1 MSNKNFGFGTQ
12 IRKSPYFDST
22 VKWGATGF
30 SVYNHMYIPRDFGSP
45 EQNFW
50 NLIEKSILCDV
61 AVERQVEITGSDAYK
76 FIQLLTPRDLSKLS
90 VGQCKYVLI
99 VNNDG
104 GILND
109 PVLLRLAENHFWL
122 SLADSDVLLWAQG
135 VAVNSGLDVKISE
148 PDVSPLQLQGPTS
161 QEIMVKL
168 FGEDIRDL
176 KYYWLREYQ
185 LDGIPL
191 IVSRT
196 GWSSELG
203 YEIYLRDGSKGNELY
218 EKIMAAGKEHGIQ
231 PGHTSS
237 IRRIE
242 GGMLSYHADAD
253 IHTNPFE
260 LGLDRLVNLD
270 SEINFIGKKALKKIK
285 EKGISRKQV
294 GLVIDCAPLSGPN
307 TTFWPI
313 KKDRKQIG
321 KVTSA
326 VYSPRLKK
334 NIALAM
340 VSVEQSEIDFI
351 GKEALKKIKQEGIK
365 RKQVG
370 LIIDCDPLS
379 GPNTTFWPI
388 EKDGKKIGKVTS
400 AVYSPRLKKNIAL
413 AMIEIN
419 YSELGNRLDVQIHEG
434 KYSATIVEKPFYDP
448 KKNIV
453 KS

>member
-1 MSNKNFGFGTQ
+1 MTNKNFGFGTQ

-61 AVERQVEITGSDAYK
+61 AVERQVEITGPDAFK
-76 FIQLLTPRDLSKLS
+76 FTQLLTPRDLSKLAI
-90 VGQCKYVLI
+90 GQCKYVLI
-99 VNNDG
+99 TNNEG

-109 PVLLRLAENHFWL
+109 PVLLRIAENHFWL

-135 VAVNSGLDVKISE
+135 VAVNSGLDVQIKE

-161 QEIMVKL
+161 GEIMIKL
-168 FGEDIRDL
+168 FGNDIKDL
-176 KYYWLREYQ
+176 KYYWLREYD

-203 YEIYLRDGSKGNELY
+203 YEIYLRDGTKGNELY
-218 EKIMAAGKEHGIQ
+218 EKIMKAGKEHGLQ

-253 IHTNPFE
+253 INTNPFE
-260 LGLDRLVNLD
+260 LGFDRLVNLD
-270 SEINFIGKKALKKIK
+270 NDNNFIGKEALKKIK
-285 EKGISRKQV
+285 DNGITRKQI
-294 GLVIDCAPLSGPN
+294 GIEIDCKPLSGPN
-307 TTFWPI
+307 TTFWEL
-313 KKDRKQIG
+313 KKSNMNIG

-340 VSVEQSEIDFI
+340 VSVEQS
-351 GKEALKKIKQEGIK
+351 
-365 RKQVG
+365 
-370 LIIDCDPLS
+370 
-379 GPNTTFWPI
+379 
-388 EKDGKKIGKVTS
+388 KIGNEFQVT
-400 AVYSPRLKKNIAL
+400 
-413 AMIEIN
+413 IN
-419 YSELGNRLDVQIHEG
+419 EG
-434 KYSATIVEKPFYDP
+434 LFNCIVVERPFYDR
-448 KKNIV
+448 KKKIA
-453 KS
+453 SS

>member
-1 MSNKNFGFGTQ
+1 MTNKNFGFGTQ

-61 AVERQVEITGSDAYK
+61 AVERQVEITGPDAFK
-76 FIQLLTPRDLSKLS
+76 FTQLLTPRDLSKIA

-99 VNNDG
+99 TNNEG

-122 SLADSDVLLWAQG
+122 SLADSDILLWAQG
-135 VAVNSGLDVKISE
+135 VAVNSGLDVQIKE

-161 QEIMVKL
+161 GEIMIKL
-168 FGEDIRDL
+168 FGEDVKDL
-176 KYYWLREYQ
+176 KYYWLKEYN

-203 YEIYLRDGSKGNELY
+203 YEIYLRDGNKGNELY
-218 EKIMAAGKEHGIQ
+218 EKIMEAGKEHGLQ

-253 IHTNPFE
+253 INTNPFE
-260 LGLDRLVNLD
+260 LGFDRLVNLD
-270 SEINFIGKKALKKIK
+270 NDNNFIGKEALKKIK
-285 EKGISRKQV
+285 DKGITRKQV
-294 GLVIDCAPLSGPN
+294 GLEIDCEPLSGPN
-307 TTFWPI
+307 TTFWEI
-313 KKDRKQIG
+313 KKNNMNIG

-326 VYSPRLKK
+326 IYSPRLKK

-340 VSVEQSEIDFI
+340 VSVEQSEIGNEF
-351 GKEALKKIKQEGIK
+351 
-365 RKQVG
+365 QV
-370 LIIDCDPLS
+370 
-379 GPNTTFWPI
+379 NTNKGTFNCI
-388 EKDGKKIGKVTS
+388 V
-400 AVYSPRLKKNIAL
+400 
-413 AMIEIN
+413 
-419 YSELGNRLDVQIHEG
+419 
-434 KYSATIVEKPFYDP
+434 VEKPFYDP
-448 KKNIV
+448 KKKIA
-453 KS
+453 SS

>member
-1 MSNKNFGFGTQ
+1 MTNKNFGFGTQ

-61 AVERQVEITGSDAYK
+61 AVERQVEITGPDAFK
-76 FIQLLTPRDLSKLS
+76 FTQLLTPRDLSKLAI
-90 VGQCKYVLI
+90 GQCKYVLI
-99 VNNDG
+99 TNNEG

-109 PVLLRLAENHFWL
+109 PVLLRIAENHFWL

-135 VAVNSGLDVKISE
+135 VAINSGLDVQIKE

-161 QEIMVKL
+161 GEIMIKL
-168 FGEDIRDL
+168 FGEDIKNL
-176 KYYWLREYQ
+176 KYYWLREYD

-203 YEIYLRDGSKGNELY
+203 YEIYLRDGSKGNKLY
-218 EKIMAAGKEHGIQ
+218 EKIMDAGKEHGLQ

-253 IHTNPFE
+253 INTNPFE
-260 LGLDRLVNLD
+260 LGFDRLVNLD
-270 SEINFIGKKALKKIK
+270 NDNNFIGKEALKKIK
-285 EKGISRKQV
+285 DNGITRKQV
-294 GLVIDCAPLSGPN
+294 GIEIDCKPLSGPN
-307 TTFWPI
+307 TTFWEL
-313 KKDRKQIG
+313 KKDNMNIG

-340 VSVEQSEIDFI
+340 VLVEQSEIGNEF
-351 GKEALKKIKQEGIK
+351 QVTTNEG
-365 RKQVG
+365 
-370 LIIDCDPLS
+370 
-379 GPNTTFWPI
+379 TFNC
-388 EKDGKKIGKVTS
+388 V
-400 AVYSPRLKKNIAL
+400 V
-413 AMIEIN
+413 
-419 YSELGNRLDVQIHEG
+419 
-434 KYSATIVEKPFYDP
+434 VEKPFYDP
-448 KKNIV
+448 KKKIA
-453 KS
+453 SS

>member
-1 MSNKNFGFGTQ
+1 MLLAFKMNKNFGFGTQ

-61 AVERQVEITGSDAYK
+61 AVERQVEITGPDAYK
-76 FIQLLTPRDLSKLS
+76 FIQLLTPRNLSKLS

-99 VNNDG
+99 TNNDG

-122 SLADSDVLLWAQG
+122 SLADSDILLWAQG

-161 QEIMVKL
+161 GEIMIKL
-168 FGEDIRDL
+168 FGENIKDL
-176 KYYWLREYQ
+176 KYYWFREFN

-191 IVSRT
+191 IISRT

-203 YEIYLRDGSKGNELY
+203 YEIFLRDGSKGNILY
-218 EKIMAAGKEHGIQ
+218 EKIMEAGKDHGLQ

-253 IHTNPFE
+253 INTNPFE
-260 LGLDRLVNLD
+260 LGLDRLINLD
-270 SEINFIGKKALKKIK
+270 NEVNFIGK
-285 EKGISRKQV
+285 
-294 GLVIDCAPLSGPN
+294 N
-307 TTFWPI
+307 
-313 KKDRKQIG
+313 
-321 KVTSA
+321 
-326 VYSPRLKK
+326 
-334 NIALAM
+334 
-340 VSVEQSEIDFI
+340 
-351 GKEALKKIKQEGIK
+351 ALKKIKQDGIK

-370 LIIDCDPLS
+370 LELYCKPLK
-379 GPNTTFWPI
+379 GPNTTFWPVH
-388 EKDGKKIGKVTS
+388 KDGKKIGKVTS

-413 AMIEIN
+413 AMIEVNHSEIGNTLKVSIN
-419 YSELGNRLDVQIHEG
+419 DAEINCI
-434 KYSATIVEKPFYDP
+434 IVEKPFYDP
-448 KKNIV
+448 KKKIA
-453 KS
+453 SS

>member
-61 AVERQVEITGSDAYK
+61 AVERQVEITGPDAYK
-76 FIQLLTPRDLSKLS
+76 FTQLLTPRDLSKLS
-90 VGQCKYVLI
+90 IGQCKYVLI

-135 VAVNSGLDVKISE
+135 VAINSGLDVKISE

-218 EKIMAAGKEHGIQ
+218 EKIMEAGKEHDIQ

-253 IHTNPFE
+253 INTNPFE

-270 SEINFIGKKALKKIK
+270 NNINFIGKDALQKIK
-285 EKGISRKQV
+285 
-294 GLVIDCAPLSGPN
+294 LN
-307 TTFWPI
+307 
-313 KKDRKQIG
+313 
-321 KVTSA
+321 
-326 VYSPRLKK
+326 
-334 NIALAM
+334 
-340 VSVEQSEIDFI
+340 
-351 GKEALKKIKQEGIK
+351 GIK

-370 LIIDCDPLS
+370 IEIDCEPLK
-379 GPNTTFWPI
+379 GPNTTFW
-388 EKDGKKIGKVTS
+388 ELKKNDVNVGKITS

-413 AMIEIN
+413 AMITIDQSEI
-419 YSELGNRLDVQIHEG
+419 GNQLKVTTNEG
-434 KYSATIVEKPFYDP
+434 IFNCVVVEKPFYDP
-448 KKNIV
+448 KKKIA
-453 KS
+453 SS

>member
-1 MSNKNFGFGTQ
+1 MKNKDFGFGTQ

-50 NLIEKSILCDV
+50 NLIENAILCDV
-61 AVERQVEITGSDAYK
+61 AVERQVEITGPDAYK

-90 VGQCKYVLI
+90 IGQCKYVLI
-99 VNNDG
+99 VNNEG

-109 PVLLRLAENHFWL
+109 PVLLRLGENHFWL
-122 SLADSDVLLWAQG
+122 SLADSDILLWAQG
-135 VAVNSGLDVKISE
+135 VALNSGLNVKIIE

-161 QEIMVKL
+161 GEIMIKL
-168 FGEDIRDL
+168 FGDSIKDL
-176 KYYWLREYQ
+176 KYYWLREYT

-218 EKIMAAGKEHGIQ
+218 EKIMTAGKDHGLQ

-253 IHTNPFE
+253 INTNPYE

-270 SEINFIGKKALKKIK
+270 SKVNFIGKEALKKIQQ
-285 EKGISRKQV
+285 KGINRIQV
-294 GLVIDCAPLSGPN
+294 GLELEGEPLKGPN
-307 TTFWPI
+307 TTFWSI
-313 KKDRKQIG
+313 QKEDEIIG

-326 VYSPRLKK
+326 IYSPRLKK

-340 VSVEQSEIDFI
+340 TKINQSKI
-351 GKEALKKIKQEGIK
+351 GNKLKIKTNEN
-365 RKQVG
+365 
-370 LIIDCDPLS
+370 D
-379 GPNTTFWPI
+379 
-388 EKDGKKIGKVTS
+388 
-400 AVYSPRLKKNIAL
+400 
-413 AMIEIN
+413 IN
-419 YSELGNRLDVQIHEG
+419 CTV
-434 KYSATIVEKPFYDP
+434 VEKPFYDP
-448 KKNIV
+448 KKKIAN
-453 KS
+453 S

>member
-1 MSNKNFGFGTQ
+1 MVNKNFGFGTQ
-12 IRKSPYFDST
+12 IRKSPFFDST

-45 EQNFW
+45 EKNFW

-61 AVERQVEITGSDAYK
+61 AVERQVEITGPDAYK
-76 FIQLLTPRDLSKLS
+76 FIQLLTPRDLSKLA

-99 VNNDG
+99 VNNEG

-122 SLADSDVLLWAQG
+122 SLADSDILLWAQG
-135 VAVNSGLDVKISE
+135 VAVNSGLKVKITE

-161 QEIMVKL
+161 GEIMAKL
-168 FGEDIRDL
+168 FGENIRDL
-176 KYYWLREYQ
+176 KYYWLKECE

-191 IVSRT
+191 VISRT

-203 YEIYLRDGSKGNELY
+203 YEIYLRDGSKGNKLY
-218 EKIMAAGKEHGIQ
+218 EKIMAVGKSYGLQ

-253 IHTNPFE
+253 INTNPFE

-270 SEINFIGKKALKKIK
+270 SDINFIGK
-285 EKGISRKQV
+285 
-294 GLVIDCAPLSGPN
+294 D
-307 TTFWPI
+307 
-313 KKDRKQIG
+313 
-321 KVTSA
+321 
-326 VYSPRLKK
+326 
-334 NIALAM
+334 
-340 VSVEQSEIDFI
+340 
-351 GKEALKKIKQEGIK
+351 ALKKIKQEGIK

-370 LIIDCDPLS
+370 LELNCDPLK
-379 GPNTTFWPI
+379 GPNTTFWPVYN
-388 EKDGKKIGKVTS
+388 DDTKIGKVTS

-413 AMIEIN
+413 AMIDKNYAELDNKLKVLDGTKEI
-419 YSELGNRLDVQIHEG
+419 SCSV
-434 KYSATIVEKPFYDP
+434 VEKPFFDP
-448 KKNIV
+448 KKKIA
-453 KS
+453 SS